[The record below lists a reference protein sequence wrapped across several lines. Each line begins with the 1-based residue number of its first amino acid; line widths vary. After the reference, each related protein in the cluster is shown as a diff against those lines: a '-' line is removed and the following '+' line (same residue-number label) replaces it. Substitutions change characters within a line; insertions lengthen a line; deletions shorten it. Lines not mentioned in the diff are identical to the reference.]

1 MKKIFNLAII
11 LFLVSLFTMPIFGQD
26 SDKPTVLVFSQ
37 NQVKMSDMGKVNQMI
52 DSVFS
57 PILNKL
63 VDEGKLSGWGQL
75 NHAWGDEWNLNIWYS
90 AKDLSSFN
98 AFWDEYV
105 KRVTEQHPG
114 AFGEV
119 VSLFQA
125 HKDNI
130 YSIRS
135 SYSGN

>member
-1 MKKIFNLAII
+1 MKKLINLLIVC
-11 LFLVSLFTMPIFGQD
+11 LFITTFTLFAQE
-26 SDKPTVLVFSQ
+26 SDKPTILVFSQ
-37 NQVKMSDMGKVNQMI
+37 NMVKMSDMGKVNQMI

-75 NHAWGDEWNLNIWYS
+75 THAWGDEWNSNLWYS
-90 AKDLSSFN
+90 AKDMATFN
-98 AFWDEYV
+98 AFWTEYV
-105 KRVTEQHPG
+105 KRVSESHPD

-135 SYSGN
+135 SYNGSQK